1 MPLIEDRYELLE
13 VIASGGMATVWKAR
27 DTRLDRLVAVKRPHP
42 TAPGD
47 ERANDRM
54 IREARAAAASSHP
67 NLITIHDHGADE
79 EGPYLVM
86 ELAEGPTLHD
96 AMGGVTG
103 AEALSIGAQIADGL
117 AAIHDVGVIHR
128 DVKPSNVILTER
140 GPLLT
145 DFGIALDPTATT
157 EITED
162 GLVIATPTY
171 AAPEVIAGGTPTRG
185 SDVYSLAIVIE
196 EMLDASG
203 APTTPD
209 VEAALRAAKAETPD
223 NRPDARAFAEALR
236 GAAPTSVF
244 EVTATAGPGAGS
256 GEPTL
261 VMEAPAMEAMAENPD
276 PTAPSE
282 GRRRSPT
289 ALLLGGALVILLA
302 MALALALSDRQDPEA
317 AVPTTIAIEETT
329 TTTTPPTTSTTLSTI
344 STTLV
349 SEDPV
354 GEARERLQAIL
365 LEPPRSDLNTRDVEK
380 LMEDVDKAISR
391 ALEGERDKAAD
402 DLEKVAEEIDD
413 KVEGSNRDRALI
425 ELSAL
430 ADALGLE
437 VDMPEPDD

>member
-27 DTRLDRLVAVKRPHP
+27 DTRLGRLVAIKRPHP

-47 ERANDRM
+47 ERSNDRM
-54 IREARAAAASSHP
+54 FREARAAAGSTHP

-86 ELAEGPTLHD
+86 ELAEGPTLHE
-96 AMGGVTG
+96 AMGDLTG
-103 AEALSIGAQIADGL
+103 AQALSIGAQIADGL

-128 DVKPSNVILTER
+128 DVKPSNVILAER

-145 DFGIALDPTATT
+145 DFGIALDPTATS

-196 EMLDASG
+196 EMLAASG
-203 APTTPD
+203 VPPTPE
-209 VEAALRAAKAETPD
+209 VEAALQAAKADGPD
-223 NRPDARAFAEALR
+223 DRPDARAFAEALR
-236 GAAPTSVF
+236 GGAPTSVF
-244 EVTATAGPGAGS
+244 AAAAAAGSDASS

-261 VMEAPAMEAMAENPD
+261 VMEAPAMEAPAENPD
-276 PTAPSE
+276 PPAGSV

-289 ALLLGGALVILLA
+289 ALLLGGAFVILLA
-302 MALALALSDRQDPEA
+302 IALALALSDRQNSEA
-317 AVPTTIAIEETT
+317 GVTTTIAIEET
-329 TTTTPPTTSTTLSTI
+329 TTTTPPTTSTTLSTT
-344 STTLV
+344 STNLV

-354 GEARERLQAIL
+354 GESRERLQAIL

-380 LMEDVDKAISR
+380 LMEDVDKAIAR
-391 ALEGERDKAAD
+391 ALEGESDKATD

-413 KVEGSNRDRALI
+413 KVEGTNRDRALT
-425 ELSAL
+425 ELSTL
-430 ADALGLE
+430 AEALGLE
-437 VDMPEPDD
+437 VEMPERDD